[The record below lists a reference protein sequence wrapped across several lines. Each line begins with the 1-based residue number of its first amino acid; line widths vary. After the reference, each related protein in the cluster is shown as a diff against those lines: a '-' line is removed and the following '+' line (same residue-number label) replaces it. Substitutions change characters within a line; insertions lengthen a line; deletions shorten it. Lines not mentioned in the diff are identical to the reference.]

1 MNSLSKMSNLEQF
14 MLHIHTSKGVHQC
27 VCNSLLSEEMFHR
40 SSCLRLP
47 EFLTL
52 LLTQQNCSCLIRFSF
67 LTFISR
73 YHFQF
78 KTTTAPQLEAFN
90 QESRPCMCSVKYLKT
105 EYDVCFANIC
115 LWGENNSSFH
125 CGKKWN
131 FNVII
136 FRLKIGIYIQIYL
149 FI

>member
-1 MNSLSKMSNLEQF
+1 MKSLSKMSNLEQF
-14 MLHIHTSKGVHQC
+14 MLHIHTSKGVHQR
-27 VCNSLLSEEMFHR
+27 VCNSLLSEKMFHK

-52 LLTQQNCSCLIRFSF
+52 LLTQQNCPRLIRFSF

-78 KTTTAPQLEAFN
+78 EATTAPQLEAFN
-90 QESRPCMCSVKYLKT
+90 QESCPCMCSVKYLKT
-105 EYDVCFANIC
+105 EYDVCFANMFM
-115 LWGENNSSFH
+115 GENNSSFH

-131 FNVII
+131 FNTII
-136 FRLKIGIYIQIYL
+136 FRLKI
-149 FI
+149 